1 MTQFNVMEMLYNKI
15 QILNATQ
22 NYIRITIL
30 TAVATILTIQHGLTG
45 PTLDYPGSRAMPY
58 PLFSEKLL
66 RKGQES
72 LKNI

>member
-1 MTQFNVMEMLYNKI
+1 MTQLNVMEMYNKI

-45 PTLDYPGSRAMPY
+45 PTLDDPGSQGHAIPII
-58 PLFSEKLL
+58 F
-66 RKGQES
+66 
-72 LKNI
+72 